1 MNKENFSCIRLII
14 NHFCLIGSN
23 IWYSLTFTRCFS
35 MHNLNYRDMK
45 NAVWKHENILGR
57 TPTSYKLWPELC
69 SCVLL
74 MQKWN
79 VLVPKN
85 FDCAVVTKSNII
97 KMTVKFTKNK
107 AVYQRV
113 VSLRFDSI
121 IIDRQLK
128 RIVGDRERLIQKVN
142 ENGDIGGINFLTYNL
157 LTFFK
162 RKK

>member
-1 MNKENFSCIRLII
+1 
-14 NHFCLIGSN
+14 
-23 IWYSLTFTRCFS
+23 
-35 MHNLNYRDMK
+35 
-45 NAVWKHENILGR
+45 
-57 TPTSYKLWPELC
+57 
-69 SCVLL
+69 
-74 MQKWN
+74 
-79 VLVPKN
+79 
-85 FDCAVVTKSNII
+85 
-97 KMTVKFTKNK
+97 MTVKFTKNK

-142 ENGDIGGINFLTYNL
+142 ENGDIGGINFLTYDL

>member
-1 MNKENFSCIRLII
+1 MFWC
-14 NHFCLIGSN
+14 
-23 IWYSLTFTRCFS
+23 
-35 MHNLNYRDMK
+35 
-45 NAVWKHENILGR
+45 
-57 TPTSYKLWPELC
+57 
-69 SCVLL
+69 
-74 MQKWN
+74 QQ
-79 VLVPKN
+79 N

>member
-1 MNKENFSCIRLII
+1 M
-14 NHFCLIGSN
+14 
-23 IWYSLTFTRCFS
+23 
-35 MHNLNYRDMK
+35 
-45 NAVWKHENILGR
+45 
-57 TPTSYKLWPELC
+57 
-69 SCVLL
+69 
-74 MQKWN
+74 
-79 VLVPKN
+79 PKN

-142 ENGDIGGINFLTYNL
+142 ENDDIGGINFLTYDL

>member
-1 MNKENFSCIRLII
+1 M
-14 NHFCLIGSN
+14 
-23 IWYSLTFTRCFS
+23 
-35 MHNLNYRDMK
+35 
-45 NAVWKHENILGR
+45 
-57 TPTSYKLWPELC
+57 
-69 SCVLL
+69 
-74 MQKWN
+74 
-79 VLVPKN
+79 PKN

-113 VSLRFDSI
+113 ASLRFDSI

-142 ENGDIGGINFLTYNL
+142 ENGDIGGINFLTYDL

>member
-1 MNKENFSCIRLII
+1 M
-14 NHFCLIGSN
+14 
-23 IWYSLTFTRCFS
+23 
-35 MHNLNYRDMK
+35 
-45 NAVWKHENILGR
+45 
-57 TPTSYKLWPELC
+57 
-69 SCVLL
+69 
-74 MQKWN
+74 
-79 VLVPKN
+79 PKN

-142 ENGDIGGINFLTYNL
+142 ENGDIGGINFLTYDL

>member
-1 MNKENFSCIRLII
+1 MFWC
-14 NHFCLIGSN
+14 
-23 IWYSLTFTRCFS
+23 
-35 MHNLNYRDMK
+35 
-45 NAVWKHENILGR
+45 
-57 TPTSYKLWPELC
+57 
-69 SCVLL
+69 
-74 MQKWN
+74 QQ
-79 VLVPKN
+79 N

-142 ENGDIGGINFLTYNL
+142 ENGDIGGINFLTYDL

>member
-1 MNKENFSCIRLII
+1 
-14 NHFCLIGSN
+14 
-23 IWYSLTFTRCFS
+23 
-35 MHNLNYRDMK
+35 
-45 NAVWKHENILGR
+45 
-57 TPTSYKLWPELC
+57 
-69 SCVLL
+69 
-74 MQKWN
+74 
-79 VLVPKN
+79 
-85 FDCAVVTKSNII
+85 
-97 KMTVKFTKNK
+97 MTVKFTKNK

>member
-1 MNKENFSCIRLII
+1 
-14 NHFCLIGSN
+14 
-23 IWYSLTFTRCFS
+23 
-35 MHNLNYRDMK
+35 
-45 NAVWKHENILGR
+45 
-57 TPTSYKLWPELC
+57 
-69 SCVLL
+69 
-74 MQKWN
+74 
-79 VLVPKN
+79 
-85 FDCAVVTKSNII
+85 
-97 KMTVKFTKNK
+97 MTVKFTKNK

-113 VSLRFDSI
+113 VLLRFDSI